1 MTHALTSIRVK
12 HHPRREEDVTQREWN
27 SGHTSRTSSGKSKSR
42 EHQSVLVK
50 EVLSLLAPAKG
61 NTVVDATAGQGGHSE
76 ALLKEAPVRL
86 IALDADPTA
95 VEAVQARLKH
105 FGVRV
110 EVINSNFSKIAD
122 VLKKAGVNKVDAVLF
137 DLGWR
142 QEQLSQGRGFSFQ
155 QDEPLIMS
163 YGQVP
168 ASGFTAAEALNQ
180 WSEKALADVLFGYG
194 EERYSR
200 RIAKAIVER
209 REIKPIE
216 TTLEFVE
223 IIRDSVPHHYR
234 HGKLHFATRSFQALR
249 IAVND
254 ELGVIDKGV
263 RGAWKHLVPGG
274 RIAVI
279 SFHSTED
286 RVVKRLFQA
295 LAKEG
300 GTLLTKKPIVGTK
313 EEITHNPSCRSAKLR
328 GIQKDK

>member
-1 MTHALTSIRVK
+1 M
-12 HHPRREEDVTQREWN
+12 
-27 SGHTSRTSSGKSKSR
+27 
-42 EHQSVLVK
+42 LVQ
-50 EVLSLLAPAKG
+50 EVVRMLAPKKG
-61 NTVVDATAGQGGHSE
+61 EVVVDATAGQGGHSE
-76 ALLKEAPVRL
+76 ALLKEAQVRL

-95 VEAVQARLKH
+95 VEAVQTRLKR
-105 FGVRV
+105 FGERV

-122 VLKKAGVNKVDAVLF
+122 VLTDSGVQEVDAVLF

-142 QEQLSQGRGFSFQ
+142 QEQLAQGRGFSFQ

-163 YGQVP
+163 YGDIP

-194 EERYSR
+194 EERYAR

-209 REIKPIE
+209 REVKPIE
-216 TTLEFVE
+216 TTVEFVE
-223 IIRDSVPHHYR
+223 IIRDSVPSHYR

-254 ELGVIDKGV
+254 ELSVIDKGV
-263 RGAWKHLVPGG
+263 RGAWKHLAPGG

-295 LAKEG
+295 LAKEN
-300 GTLLTKKPIVGTK
+300 GTLLTKKPIVATK
-313 EEITHNPSCRSAKLR
+313 EELTHNPSSRSAKLR
-328 GIQKDK
+328 GIQKDQ